1 METLYFTLGIASVVV
16 TAVAV
21 GAVWA
26 MFKVAKIN
34 SKLQDVEQQF
44 GSTHRDITMVEQ
56 TIMNNIENLIH
67 EMDSRFDKLQ
77 NDIDSRFSE
86 VYNTTER
93 ISLDANQQADSMHR
107 EQLDRV
113 EELNRYIDSRV
124 DKLAARSDAYDL
136 IKEKKQLIKG

>member
-56 TIMNNIENLIH
+56 TIMNNVENLIH
-67 EMDSRFDKLQ
+67 EMESRFDKLQ
-77 NDIDSRFSE
+77 NEIDSRFSE

-93 ISLDANQQADSMHR
+93 ISLDANQQAEHMHR

-136 IKEKKQLIKG
+136 MKEKKQLIKG